1 MREGPPRVSIGL
13 PVYNGERY
21 LARALDSLIGQSFE
35 DFELIIS
42 DNASTDGTSAIC
54 EDYARRDRRIRYQR
68 NERNIGAV
76 GNFNR
81 TLDLASGEYFK
92 WAAHDDWC
100 APEFLSRCVDVLDDD
115 PSIVLCFTA
124 MGVADAEGTVFRVQR
139 EDLDGAASSHPRTRF
154 HRVLWS
160 LVDCTSPVFGLMR
173 LNTLRTNGLALPN
186 APELDRILIGELS
199 LYGGIRQLPEVLF
212 FHHGPPG
219 HPRRDQWTWM
229 DPANANRLRATT
241 LRITQRQ
248 GAALWR
254 APVGVADKV
263 ALTADLLVS
272 FGVRRTRSKIRKVR
286 KRRKAAATAPGRA
299 SDGGST

>member
-1 MREGPPRVSIGL
+1 MSERTPRVSIGL

-21 LARALDSLIGQSFE
+21 VARAVDSLIAQDFE

-42 DNASTDGTSAIC
+42 DNASTDRTSEIC

-100 APEFLSRCVDVLDDD
+100 APEYLSRCVEILDGD
-115 PSIVLCFTA
+115 PSMVLCFTA
-124 MGVADAEGTVFRVQR
+124 MGVADEEGTVFRVQR
-139 EDLDGAASSHPRTRF
+139 EELDGAASPRPRTRF
-154 HRVLWS
+154 HTVLWS

-173 LNTLRTNGLALPN
+173 SSTLRDNGLALPN

-199 LYGGIRQLPEVLF
+199 LYGGIRQLPDVLF

-219 HPRRDQWTWM
+219 HPRRDQWVWM
-229 DPANANRLRATT
+229 DPANVNRIRATT
-241 LRITQRQ
+241 VRITQRQ

-254 APVGVADKV
+254 APIGVADKV

-286 KRRKAAATAPGRA
+286 KRRKAAVAASGRA
-299 SDGGST
+299 PDGGSA